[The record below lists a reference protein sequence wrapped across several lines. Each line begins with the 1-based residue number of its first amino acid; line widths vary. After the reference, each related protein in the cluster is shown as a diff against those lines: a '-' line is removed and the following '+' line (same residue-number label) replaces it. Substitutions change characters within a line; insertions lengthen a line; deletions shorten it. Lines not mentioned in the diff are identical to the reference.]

1 MGCWE
6 IAILVLVVLL
16 LFPRPFLRIVK
27 KTFRLARGRSKRG

>member
-6 IAILVLVVLL
+6 IGFLALVVLL
-16 LFPRPFLRIVK
+16 LFPKPFLRILK